1 MKSLRLLLLIAALPA
16 LLAARPAAPT
26 QDGQIVVNVERVNI
40 LFSVTDNKGKLIT
53 NLKQSDFR
61 LTEDGKP
68 QTIERVNLDTDLP
81 LHIALLMDR
90 SNTVLDQLKLEKES
104 AIEFLNKILRRG
116 KDKAMLI
123 GFDTDVFL
131 LQDFT
136 DSVDKLSNQILQIR
150 AGGSTSAF
158 DALFMASNSYLSK
171 VPPRKMIVLISDG
184 QDNSSR
190 KTLDDALLTAQ
201 RNEVVIYA
209 INPNIPGSTSGS
221 DPKER
226 DKGDKALKQLT
237 EGTGGHAFFPKKL
250 DDLETGFQ
258 NIGEEMRSQYS
269 MIYSPTNKERD
280 GSFRRYKIEPINKS
294 YKVKA
299 PLGYWASR

>member
-1 MKSLRLLLLIAALPA
+1 MAALPA
-16 LLAARPAAPT
+16 LLAARPALLPS

-40 LFSVTDNKGKLIT
+40 LFSVKDNKGKLIT
-53 NLKQSDFR
+53 NLTKSDFK

-104 AIEFLNKILRRG
+104 AIEFLNKTLKRG

-123 GFDTDVFL
+123 GFDTVVDL

-136 DSVDKLSNQILQIR
+136 DNVDKLSSQILQIR
-150 AGGSTSAF
+150 AGGSTAAF
-158 DALFMASNSYLSK
+158 EALYIASNNFLAKQPS
-171 VPPRKMIVLISDG
+171 RRMIVLISDG
-184 QDNSSR
+184 QDNSST
-190 KTLDDALLTAQ
+190 KTLDEALSVAQ
-201 RNEVVIYA
+201 RNEIVVYA

-226 DKGDKALKQLT
+226 DKGDKALKQLADS
-237 EGTGGHAFFPKKL
+237 TGGHAYFPKKL

-258 NIGEEMRSQYS
+258 SIGEEMRSQYS

-280 GSFRRYKIEPINKS
+280 GTFRRYKIEPINKS
-294 YKVKA
+294 YKVSQ
-299 PLGYWASR
+299 PTGYWAAR